1 MPSVRDFLNRL
12 RAVRHIEWI
21 VLLAVCAAAVLLLT
35 DAAGEPRTEQ
45 TDLEMRME
53 SVLSCVSGAG
63 RVRVL
68 VNQEGENALAGP
80 GAPAQGVVV
89 VAEGADDL
97 RVALELQQA
106 VQALLGVD
114 AARIGILSM
123 EEELP

>member
-21 VLLAVCAAAVLLLT
+21 ILLAVCAAAVLLLT
-35 DAAGEPRTEQ
+35 DAAGEIQAERTA
-45 TDLEMRME
+45 LEMRME

-68 VNQEGENALAGP
+68 VNQDGEKVFSDSEASV
-80 GAPAQGVVV
+80 QGVVI

-114 AARIGILSM
+114 AVRIEVLSM
-123 EEELP
+123 EEETP